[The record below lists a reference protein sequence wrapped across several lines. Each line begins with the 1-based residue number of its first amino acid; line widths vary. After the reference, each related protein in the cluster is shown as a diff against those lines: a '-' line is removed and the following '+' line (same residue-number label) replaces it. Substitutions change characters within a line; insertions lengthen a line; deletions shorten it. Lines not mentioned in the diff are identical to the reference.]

1 MHSSTKS
8 RFSRAKHMFFESR
21 ALELLNTCVQV
32 EKKSDA
38 FFLPSFGRLEKHVQT
53 PLNIRALQWQ
63 FSHRKITDFLGGF
76 ATVVSCCNEGIT
88 NVKVQKWE
96 YVKKNKSDLLFGRN
110 LSF

>member
-1 MHSSTKS
+1 
-8 RFSRAKHMFFESR
+8 MFFESR

-38 FFLPSFGRLEKHVQT
+38 FWIEKATLFELKKRRFFLPSFGRLEKHVQT

-88 NVKVQKWE
+88 NVKVQKMGIC
-96 YVKKNKSDLLFGRN
+96 KKEQK
-110 LSF
+110 